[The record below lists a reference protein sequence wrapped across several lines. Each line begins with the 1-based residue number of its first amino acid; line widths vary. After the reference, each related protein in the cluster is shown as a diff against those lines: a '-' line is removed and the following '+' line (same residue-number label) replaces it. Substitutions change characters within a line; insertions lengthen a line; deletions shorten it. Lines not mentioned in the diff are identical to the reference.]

1 MMKKKPSNMK
11 RLIKKADSLWSQCVR
26 ARDGECVLCHNKT
39 SLQAH
44 HWIVTRN
51 QSNKYKY
58 DLRNGVTLCYGC
70 HIHGVHSN
78 PSVYLLDRLKDVC
91 LARGIATK
99 EDINEITAN
108 KNEIHK
114 RGIGEMENLIT
125 ALSAYLE
132 SHSGVNNT
140 YGDGFESSPDV
151 TVPTTSGG
159 E

>member
-1 MMKKKPSNMK
+1 MKKLSNTK
-11 RLIKKADSLWSQCVR
+11 RLNKKADELWSKCVR

-51 QSNKYKY
+51 QSLKYKY

-91 LARGIATK
+91 LARGIATQ
-99 EDINEITAN
+99 EDINEIKAN
-108 KNEIHK
+108 KNEICK
-114 RGIGEMENLIT
+114 RGVGELENIVT
-125 ALSAYLE
+125 ALNAYLE
-132 SHSGVNNT
+132 NRLGADGITN
-140 YGDGFESSPDV
+140 GDGLPA
-151 TVPTTSGG
+151 VPAKLG
-159 E
+159 EKE